1 MLPLSNVLARTFG
14 RKKGLNDK
22 STTKERDFRLGVP
35 VDRYKTI
42 GGCNDVDGV
51 RERMEGKRQTDT

>member
-1 MLPLSNVLARTFG
+1 MLARTFG